1 MYGKRQ
7 YFLEL
12 LHNQRF
18 RLPDGMHLGGEP
30 LLQLLRESELIYSVM

>member
-1 MYGKRQ
+1 MYSKRQ

-12 LHNQRF
+12 LQNQLF
-18 RLPDGMHLGGEP
+18 CIPDGRYLGGES